1 MPGSSLLCNLSGILE
16 RKPACDCNFDSPRRL
31 LDQPRQGENPGEN
44 IRRAPRAENASASG
58 RNYVLKGFPLV
69 GRGVE
74 SPVKRDFQ
82 RECHLD
88 ERLRVVNIDGI
99 VRVEEAQ
106 NNSCHAQLP
115 HVLQRNGYSGIT
127 FRRVDKASRLGK
139 EKHVHWKAALL
150 HCGFDEFGSGRDP
163 SHWRMEQSSIRS
175 APPVRADRQAS
186 KDSAHNSKTIRLV
199 NREPA
204 KCNQACFEVFLGT
217 RFFNWMEVLL
227 TAPLRYTL
235 LY

>member
-16 RKPACDCNFDSPRRL
+16 RKPACDCNFDSLRRL

-115 HVLQRNGYSGIT
+115 HVLQRNGIT

-150 HCGFDEFGSGRDP
+150 HCGFDEFGSGRNP
-163 SHWRMEQSSIRS
+163 SHLENGAKFDSIRTAGPS
-175 APPVRADRQAS
+175 RQAS
-186 KDSAHNSKTIRLV
+186 FQRFCAQFKNDSFSQQRTC
-199 NREPA
+199 E
-204 KCNQACFEVFLGT
+204 
-217 RFFNWMEVLL
+217 M
-227 TAPLRYTL
+227 
-235 LY
+235 